1 VSDGGASGLPS
12 PLPAA
17 VSRALRQAQAHPSV
31 ISVEVVSQT
40 DDFTVAKVTIRT
52 ELPAAWR
59 AKGESPF
66 GVRKLEDV
74 TLGFSPNFPL
84 SAPAILLRPDFPR
97 FHPHINPSDG
107 KSIVPCLVLGSPRE
121 VIQARGFLGLIEQL
135 VLWLERAAE
144 LDLNDP
150 KHGWEPVRRDSITD
164 VVVLDEAK
172 ARALVDPTGGMAFAF
187 ASYIQYPKSGSY
199 RAYVGTG
206 PVTMGP
212 AFASLL
218 KRDHDETTPGGAGAG
233 IFVWAGSN
241 EGGPITAGF
250 YLPETVENL
259 ADLKDR
265 ASLYGC
271 ADQLDQALNALGDA
285 IAAQPP
291 AEKVPIVVLLLARRP
306 YNLVGSDSPIEIC
319 PYLIEASAASDLL
332 DPATPVRLA
341 GQRAAI
347 TPELLRRASRDDT
360 TSPTLPWTLIGAGSV
375 GSKIALHGARAG
387 RAPTIVVDRA
397 SMSAHNYARH
407 STLPIGTTDRLLL
420 RQKATLVA
428 EQAAKLGQNVAPVT
442 DDAVAL
448 LTDDEGRLKLA
459 PDGTQ
464 LIVDTTASIVTRE
477 ALAHAAWLDRPRAA
491 EACLMGAGRIAYLAL
506 EGPAA
511 NPNLSDLV
519 TEAYRRIAKDP
530 EVARKVFGVEAEAVV
545 IGQGCSAATFPM
557 PDHELS
563 FLSAALAQPILQWS
577 REGLPAGALTRIGIT
592 DGDGGLSWQERD
604 EPEWIVVPASDRRTP
619 TVRLHPRVDH
629 AISEEVA
636 RYRRVETGGVLVGRF
651 STIGNC
657 FQIVDV
663 LPAPPDSKRS
673 RHEFVLGRKGLQA
686 SAKRL
691 AETSGG
697 ALQVLGTWHSHLKPS
712 GPSMTDAVA
721 GAILAFRQFVPA
733 LLLIHTPAG
742 YRALIADARFESDLV
757 A

>member
-1 VSDGGASGLPS
+1 MSDGDVSGLP
-12 PLPAA
+12 PTLPAA

-31 ISVEVVSQT
+31 VSVEVVSQT
-40 DDFTVAKVTIRT
+40 EDLTVAKVTIRT

-66 GVRKLEDV
+66 GVRKLETV
-74 TLGFSPNFPL
+74 TFGFSPIFPL
-84 SAPAILLRPDFPR
+84 SAPAILLRSDFPR
-97 FHPHINPSDG
+97 FHPHINPGDG
-107 KSIVPCLVLGSPRE
+107 TSIVPCLVLGSPRE

-150 KHGWEPVRRDSITD
+150 KHGWEPVRRDSISD

-172 ARALVDPTGGMAFAF
+172 ARALVDSSGGMAFAF

-218 KRDHDETTPGGAGAG
+218 KRDDDETTPGGAGAG

-241 EGGPITAGF
+241 DDGPITAGL
-250 YLPETVENL
+250 YLPETVENI

-271 ADQLDQALNALGDA
+271 GAQLNEALIALGDA
-285 IAAQPP
+285 MVAQPP
-291 AEKVPIVVLLLARRP
+291 LDNVPIIILLLARRP

-319 PYLIEASAASDLL
+319 PYLIEASGASDLF
-332 DPATPVRLA
+332 DPGTAVRLA

-347 TPELLRRASRDDT
+347 TPALLRRTSRDD
-360 TSPTLPWTLIGAGSV
+360 SSCPTLPWTLIGAGSV

-387 RAPTIVVDRA
+387 RAPTIIVDRA

-428 EQAAKLGQNVAPVT
+428 EQAAKLGQDVIPVS
-442 DDAVAL
+442 DDAVTL

-459 PDGTQ
+459 PEGTH
-464 LIVDTTASIVTRE
+464 LIVETTAGIVTRE
-477 ALAHAAWLDRPRAA
+477 ALAHAAWPDRPRAA
-491 EACLMGAGRIAYLAL
+491 EACLMGAGRVAYLAL

-519 TEAYRRIAKDP
+519 TEAYRRMAKQP
-530 EVARKVFGVEAEAVV
+530 EVARHVFGVEAEAII

-563 FLSAALAQPILQWS
+563 FLSAALAQPIIEWS
-577 REGLPAGALTRIGIT
+577 RDGLPGGALTRIGVT
-592 DGDGGLSWQERD
+592 DGKGGLTWQECD
-604 EPEWIVVPASDRRTP
+604 EPEWIIVPGSDPRTP
-619 TVRLHPRVDH
+619 TVRLHPRVDK
-629 AISEEVA
+629 AIAEDVA

-657 FQIVDV
+657 FQVVDV
-663 LPAPPDSKRS
+663 LPAPVDSKRS

-686 SAKRL
+686 EAKRL
-691 AETSGG
+691 AEASGG

-712 GPSMTDAVA
+712 GPSTTDAVA

-733 LLLIHTPAG
+733 LLLIHTPGG
-742 YRALIADARFESDLV
+742 YRALIADARFESSLG